1 MRIRLSIAPIF
12 IKMHHGLT
20 FFRRVTTVGQAL
32 PPMTAK
38 ERPPIN
44 VVGDVGG
51 RIAIMVD
58 DMIDDVQAF
67 IDAALVLKDRYYSSN
82 KAYLR
87 RRH

>member
-1 MRIRLSIAPIF
+1 MRMRLSTAPIVKKRHDL
-12 IKMHHGLT
+12 I

-67 IDAALVLKDRYYSSN
+67 IDAALVLKDR
-82 KAYLR
+82 
-87 RRH
+87 

>member
-1 MRIRLSIAPIF
+1 M
-12 IKMHHGLT
+12 
-20 FFRRVTTVGQAL
+20 GQAL

-67 IDAALVLKDRYYSSN
+67 IDAALVLKDR
-82 KAYLR
+82 
-87 RRH
+87 

>member
-1 MRIRLSIAPIF
+1 M
-12 IKMHHGLT
+12 
-20 FFRRVTTVGQAL
+20 GQAL